1 MHPRKLLFA
10 LAPLLLLAVGAESG
24 ARLAGDP
31 PLLAQEG
38 AGTRVGER
46 TIPPDLMPDPLVGW
60 APRPLAP
67 ISDPNVA
74 RAAAGLGRVAGPE
87 TPTRHD
93 ARGWREAVPPDAQQ
107 GPQVLLVGDS
117 SVWGSGVA
125 WEGTLGR
132 QLARAAAAAGATVD
146 VRVGAA
152 PGWSSVQMMLAL
164 DRWLDGGARPAVV
177 VLYPANSD
185 QMIARGAPDE
195 AWLHGAQARARPWL
209 GRSVALRWLLHARDR
224 ARPPAD
230 GGGPRVR
237 PVAFAS
243 VLRQTLARVRAA
255 GAVPVV
261 LVPPSPLDAQAA
273 PADRVGPIRSPA
285 DAARCATLLQ
295 QSHVQPRPGSLGY
308 RCAMA
313 LAAAGDGVPLID
325 GPAAIL
331 AAGTAG
337 GGPYFWDT
345 IHPTAA
351 GHAVLAA
358 AVWPAVQAALG
369 AAGGAAGAAPPPA
382 PG

>member
-1 MHPRKLLFA
+1 MAPRKALFA
-10 LAPLLLLAVGAESG
+10 LLPAALLAVGGEGA

-46 TIPPDLMPDPLVGW
+46 TIPPDLTPDPLVGW
-60 APRPLAP
+60 SPRPLAP

-93 ARGWREAVPPDAQQ
+93 ARGWREAVPPDPQE

-132 QLARAAAAAGATVD
+132 QLSRVAEAAGATVD

-152 PGWSSVQMMLAL
+152 PGWSSVQMMLAV

-185 QMIARGAPDE
+185 QMVARGAPDE
-195 AWLHGAQARARPWL
+195 AWLGGAQARARPWL

-224 ARPPAD
+224 AQPPAD

-237 PVAFAS
+237 PVAFAT
-243 VLRQTLARVRAA
+243 VLRQTITRVRAA

-285 DAARCATLLQ
+285 DSARCAAILQ
-295 QSHVQPRPGSLGY
+295 QASAQRRPGAQGY

-313 LAAAGDGVPLID
+313 LAAAADGVPLID

-331 AAGTAG
+331 AAQPGAE
-337 GGPYFWDT
+337 GPFFWDT

-358 AVWPAVQAALG
+358 ALWPAVRAALG
-369 AAGGAAGAAPPPA
+369 LDAPAAGAAPAPA